1 MDDPSRCPRCLYR
14 VDRGCLCAMIA
25 TVGPVATR
33 TRVVILRH
41 YSERHRASNSGR
53 LAHLAL
59 PNSEVIEVGAPER
72 HEVTPVL
79 EAGAWLVY
87 PDGPPRRASPVPAP
101 TTLVFLDAT
110 WQQARRMRR
119 RLGYLRGVPTLAL
132 APVPMADRL
141 RAAPAAGM
149 VSTIEAIATAL
160 RLVEGDGV
168 AEPLERL
175 FAYAVARTRE
185 TGKRSVPSAG

>member
-1 MDDPSRCPRCLYR
+1 MEDPNRCPRCLHR
-14 VDRGCLCAMIA
+14 LDRGCLCAMIA
-25 TVGPVATR
+25 TIGPVVTR
-33 TRVVILRH
+33 TRVMILRH
-41 YSERHRASNSGR
+41 YSERHRPSNSGR

-59 PNSEVIEVGAPER
+59 SNSEVIEIGAPER
-72 HEVTPVL
+72 NEVVPQL
-79 EAGAWLVY
+79 EVGTWLVY
-87 PDGPPRRASPVPAP
+87 PDGAPRREAPVPAP

-119 RLGYLRGVPTLAL
+119 RLPYLRGVPPLSLTAIP
-132 APVPMADRL
+132 APDRF
-141 RAAPAAGM
+141 RAAPAVGM

-185 TGKRSVPSAG
+185 TGRRSAPSAG

>member
-1 MDDPSRCPRCLYR
+1 
-14 VDRGCLCAMIA
+14 MIA
-25 TVGPVATR
+25 TIGPVVTR

-41 YSERHRASNSGR
+41 YSERHRPSNSGR

-59 PNSEVIEVGAPER
+59 SNSEVIEIGAPER
-72 HEVTPVL
+72 NEVVPQL
-79 EAGAWLVY
+79 EVGTWLVY
-87 PDGPPRRASPVPAP
+87 PDGAPRREAPVPAP

-119 RLGYLRGVPTLAL
+119 RLPYLRGVPPLSLTAIP
-132 APVPMADRL
+132 APDRF
-141 RAAPAAGM
+141 RAAPAVGM

-185 TGKRSVPSAG
+185 TGRRSVPSAG

>member
-1 MDDPSRCPRCLYR
+1 
-14 VDRGCLCAMIA
+14 MIA
-25 TVGPVATR
+25 TIGPVVTR

-59 PNSEVIEVGAPER
+59 PNSEVIEIGAPER
-72 HEVTPVL
+72 NEVTPQL
-79 EAGAWLVY
+79 GAGAWLVY
-87 PDGPPRRASPVPAP
+87 PDGAPRRESPVPPP

-119 RLGYLRGVPTLAL
+119 RLSYLRGVPPLAL
-132 APVPMADRL
+132 APVPAPDRF
-141 RAAPAAGM
+141 RAAPEVGM

-168 AEPLERL
+168 AEPLERV
-175 FAYAVARTRE
+175 FAYAVARSRE
-185 TGKRSVPSAG
+185 AGKRSVPSAG